1 MKSDETMIPHPK
13 VRVQNFFQVAE
24 IIFLLG
30 RNKITL
36 VSGQSLSPAFQLPE
50 VDI

>member
-1 MKSDETMIPHPK
+1 MKSDETMIPHPEAF
-13 VRVQNFFQVAE
+13 VQNFFQITE

-36 VSGQSLSPAFQLPE
+36 AKNERIMPDLQNRG
-50 VDI
+50 

>member
-1 MKSDETMIPHPK
+1 MKSDETMIPHPEAY
-13 VRVQNFFQVAE
+13 VQNFFQVTE

-36 VSGQSLSPAFQLPE
+36 DISLGAWRLWLPM
-50 VDI
+50 